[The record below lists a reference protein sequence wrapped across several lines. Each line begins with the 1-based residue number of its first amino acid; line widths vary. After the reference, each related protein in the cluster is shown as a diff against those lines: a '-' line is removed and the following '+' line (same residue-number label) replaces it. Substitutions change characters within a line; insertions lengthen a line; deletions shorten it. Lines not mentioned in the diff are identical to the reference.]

1 MVIHSINEI
10 SNGKL
15 NESSL
20 FDEIYDFF
28 NGIELSS
35 DFIFTNYSELQKYDE
50 LLGDISNRFFVFATT
65 GQGDLWLIEKNN
77 LRIYYYDHDIENID
91 ISNFINLELDIYEWL
106 KASDLFRQVDLL
118 VEQDNLTEEDQMVF
132 RELIKKNMPKL
143 LDVFYL

>member
-15 NESSL
+15 NESSS

-35 DFIFTNYSELQKYDE
+35 DFIFTNYSELQQYDE

-65 GQGDLWLIEKNN
+65 GQGDLWLVEKGN
-77 LRIYYYDHDIENID
+77 LYIYYYDHDIENID

-106 KASDLFRQVDLL
+106 KAGDLFRQVDLL